1 MRPGNVPVLRLRG
14 VYSQRLSPVSL
25 ALDDV
30 LSGVRREKLA
40 IEARLALGATPQQA
54 FSTLLRESVRRG
66 IVPRINQMSA
76 AYGAMRR
83 LTDERGRLRLDRLSA
98 PGA

>member
-25 ALDDV
+25 ALDGV

-66 IVPRINQMSA
+66 IVPSN
-76 AYGAMRR
+76 
-83 LTDERGRLRLDRLSA
+83 LRPL
-98 PGA
+98 